1 MKPTKRTGRG
11 IALATMLAAGFAALS
26 IGCQTAIP
34 VSYMEPAKVSLGA
47 ASKIGLISNNMEA
60 EQSIKD
66 ALTKTG
72 KYTIASE
79 AEMAGLSSWLRQQ
92 ERLSDGMEISAADLA
107 SEYDA
112 NEVRA
117 DQKYDGKNLKV
128 TGTVSEFQGGAV
140 RLGVGNNSVDVYIVN
155 QETDKVAALNKG
167 DTITVVGKCFGLK
180 PPYSDGINE
189 ILAILGGGG
198 KHVNLADAT
207 FFIPEYTGPVDVVLN
222 LNETHTEE
230 LKSRETQKPM
240 LAADGKTE
248 LKDASGK
255 TVYKK
260 VTEYQKV
267 LSVNLVYNITDAKD
281 GAKIGSGSAKGEYKT
296 DYNENQSQLTA
307 TSKLVSL
314 ALGTP
319 LKKVISDLVPT
330 RHSLSVKLVKSDT
343 QDKDVKNALNEANK
357 LVKSKDYAGAAE
369 AFGKIYAQSKDFAAG
384 YNQAVLTEV
393 ALGADKAVVL
403 MEEVAKTSDRE
414 EAKRM
419 LAEMK
424 QRNAANQR
432 AAEQMK

>member
-34 VSYMEPAKVSLGA
+34 VSYMEPAKVSLGNVN
-47 ASKIGLISNNMEA
+47 KIGLMSNSDEVQKFI
-60 EQSIKD
+60 EG

-72 KYTIASE
+72 KYTIASA
-79 AEMAGLSSWLRQQ
+79 AEMGELSSWLLQQ
-92 ERLSDGMEISAADLA
+92 ERLTGGIEISAAALA

-128 TGTVSEFQGGAV
+128 TGTVSEFQRGAV

-167 DTITVVGKCFGLK
+167 DTITVVGKCSGLK

-198 KHVNLADAT
+198 KHVNLAGAM
-207 FFIPEYTGPVDVVLN
+207 FFITEYTGPVDAVLK
-222 LNETHTEE
+222 LNENHNEKME
-230 LKSRETQKPM
+230 SRENSKPV
-240 LAADGKTE
+240 LAADGKTQ

-260 VTEYQKV
+260 VTEYRKI
-267 LSVNLVYNITDAKD
+267 LSVNVVYDITNTRD
-281 GAKIGSGSAKGEYKT
+281 GAKIGNGSADGKYTT
-296 DYNENQSQLTA
+296 DYNENQSQLTT

-319 LKKVISDLVPT
+319 LKKIASDLVPT
-330 RHSLSVKLVKSDT
+330 QRTLSVKLAKSDT

-357 LVKSKDYAGAAE
+357 LVKAKEYAKAAE

-393 ALGADKAVVL
+393 ALGTDKAVIL
-403 MEEVAKTSDRE
+403 MEEVAKTSDRD
-414 EAKRM
+414 EAKSM
-419 LAEMK
+419 LSEM
-424 QRNAANQR
+424 QSRNAANKR
-432 AAEQMK
+432 AAEQLK